1 VYLQEVVL
9 SGFKSYA
16 TETVVNFKSGIGVI
30 IGNNGVGKTNILDAI
45 AWALGESDL
54 QRLRCQHYGELF
66 FSGSQEYPP
75 AESARV
81 TLTIKLGEGKKA
93 PQVKLTRQS
102 LGRGTEEFFC
112 DGVKLTAAGYFQ
124 KLITMGLE
132 NVTKTVIRQGQVD
145 SFLQMGPAERFKYV
159 KALFNEKVDGDLI
172 GRINAHFQSFLGILV
187 PEGGGELFPVD
198 AGGEPGLAIEV
209 FLPGKGKKNPL
220 LFSGGEK
227 AICSLAASLALFEEL
242 HSPIYLLDEVEPA
255 LDWIYHHHMQQLF
268 RRLAQHRQLIM
279 ITHLRSTIELADTLH
294 GIRARRDGTS
304 YAKFYFDMDERILR
318 AYQCCC

>member
-30 IGNNGVGKTNILDAI
+30 IGNNGVGKTNVLDAI
-45 AWALGESDL
+45 AWAVGESDL
-54 QRLRCQHYGELF
+54 QRLRCQQYGDLF

-75 AESARV
+75 AETARV
-81 TLTIKLGEGKKA
+81 ALTIKLGEDKKA
-93 PQVKLTRQS
+93 PQVKLTRQA
-102 LGRGTEEFFC
+102 RRQGTEEFFC
-112 DGVKLTAAGYFQ
+112 DGVELTAAGYYQ
-124 KLITMGLE
+124 KLTELGLE

-209 FLPGKGKKNPL
+209 FFPGKGKKNPL